1 MASIIKNIYP
11 GYIQKN
17 RFDIFFEGI
26 AKKQYNSKIGEQN
39 KLVENLGNHNK
50 NQLNK
55 VGSKLQK
62 FAVKCMT

>member
-39 KLVENLGNHNK
+39 KLNGDLGNQK
-50 NQLNK
+50 KSQLK
-55 VGSKLQK
+55 GTK
-62 FAVKCMT
+62 